1 MTLFGA
7 AAATGE
13 TVVESSARYS
23 PLFLITAHLSSP
35 ESSSSPP
42 LIFRP
47 SIQELESMEGTS
59 KPHLLLIPY
68 PLQGHIIPAVHLA
81 IKLAGAGFSVTFVN
95 TEAVHHLI
103 RSSGA
108 DGGHQDIFAGARSS
122 SLDIRYELVGD
133 GLPVTFDRSLN
144 HDEFMLQLLDNFHG
158 KIEALAGR
166 LPPISGLVADT
177 FFVWPATLA
186 RSLGI
191 PYISFWTEPALVF
204 SLYYHMD
211 LLRHHGHFGAKEV
224 VGTIVAFVDG
234 DDSNVVRRRLYYEVV
249 ARPSSTGRQQID
261 ENRQDTITYLPG
273 VAAME
278 PTDLMSYLQDSDTST
293 VVHRII
299 FKSFEEAHRADFIL
313 ANTVAELESDTIA
326 ALDREKPFYAVGP
339 IFPAGFTRSAVATS
353 LWAESDCSQW
363 LDSRPR
369 SSVLYISFGSY
380 AHVEKRDLEEI
391 AHGLMASG
399 ASFVWVLRPDV
410 VSSNEPEPLPA
421 KFRKETDGRGIVV
434 RWCRQAEVLSHPA
447 VGGFL
452 THCGW
457 NSILESVW
465 SGVPMLCFPLLTDQF
480 TNRRLV
486 VGDWKV
492 AVDLGGGP
500 GRMPVRREDVAKKI
514 GWLMRGKEGVRAREE
529 VRKMRGI
536 LQGALARGGS
546 SSRNFDRFVED
557 LKCRVSS
564 GGGDVRVRAGE
575 K

>member
-1 MTLFGA
+1 MEG
-7 AAATGE
+7 
-13 TVVESSARYS
+13 
-23 PLFLITAHLSSP
+23 SSP
-35 ESSSSPP
+35 
-42 LIFRP
+42 
-47 SIQELESMEGTS
+47 TS

-68 PLQGHIIPAVHLA
+68 PLQGHIIPSVHLA
-81 IKLAGAGFSVTFVN
+81 LKLADAGFSVTFVN
-95 TEAVHHLI
+95 TEAVHHHI

-122 SLDIRYELVGD
+122 GLHIRYELVSD

-144 HDEFMLQLLDNFHG
+144 HDEFMLQLLNNFHG
-158 KIEALAGR
+158 KVEALVGR

-186 RSLGI
+186 ASLGI

-211 LLRHHGHFGAKEV
+211 LLRHHGHFGAK
-224 VGTIVAFVDG
+224 
-234 DDSNVVRRRLYYEVV
+234 
-249 ARPSSTGRQQID
+249 

-313 ANTVAELESDTIA
+313 TNTVAELESDTIA
-326 ALDREKPFYAVGP
+326 ALNREKPFYAVGP
-339 IFPAGFTRSAVATS
+339 IFPAGFTRSTVATS

-369 SSVLYISFGSY
+369 GSVLYISFGSY

-399 ASFVWVLRPDV
+399 SSFVWVLRPDV
-410 VSSNEPEPLPA
+410 VSSNEPEPLPEN
-421 KFRKETDGRGIVV
+421 FRKETDGRGIVV

-465 SGVPMLCFPLLTDQF
+465 SGVPMLGFPLLTDQF

-500 GRMPVRREDVAKKI
+500 GRMPVTREDVAKKI
-514 GWLMRGKEGVRAREE
+514 GWLMRGEEGVRAREE
-529 VRKMRGI
+529 VRKVRGV